1 MGDEYNWDDFDAQS
15 NEYLGSSD
23 YQGDAFTTDDGMSW
37 GGQGDPNSQYN
48 FNQAQQPQDYTSDMF
63 GSGGLGDLFSMQ
75 NGPQMQNSFS
85 IPQGTFDLPQSDQQF
100 GFGGQGVGVQPGQ
113 FNFDQEMPQVDTGSG
128 TDYFG
133 KGMSGLSQVLNGIFN
148 TKQGQGNNSTAK
160 QLASVVAA
168 LMEGKQNKQM
178 ASQIPQAVQEQQQRT
193 SPFDVASSGAS
204 SMGANSMRD
213 AMQQKLAAAM
223 TDPYGQP
230 IVKSQV
236 DQIARAQAI
245 KDAAAGRRSNSAT
258 SSPAMMAEQA
268 KVAQNYINSLQQPAG
283 ANINPSS
290 QGLEQ
295 IMQALKY
302 GTQGTTSPLMSA
314 IGYGTGSN
322 QNSNAMQQILQALGK
337 A

>member
-1 MGDEYNWDDFDAQS
+1 MGDEYNWDDFDSQAA
-15 NEYLGSSD
+15 EYLGSSD

-63 GSGGLGDLFSMQ
+63 GSGSLGNMFSM
-75 NGPQMQNSFS
+75 NSNFS
-85 IPQGTFDLPQSDQQF
+85 IPQGTFNFPQSDQQF

-113 FNFDQEMPQVDTGSG
+113 FDIEQSMPQVETGSG
-128 TDYFG
+128 TDYFS
-133 KGMSGLSQVLNGIFN
+133 KGMSGLSQLLSGVFN
-148 TKQGQGNNSTAK
+148 QKQGQSSTAK

-178 ASQIPQAVQEQQQRT
+178 ASQIPQAVQDQQQRT

-236 DQIARAQAI
+236 DALAREQAI
-245 KDAAAGRRSNSAT
+245 RDAKAGRRSNNAT

-283 ANINPSS
+283 AGINPSS

-295 IMQALKY
+295 IVQALKY
-302 GTQGTTSPLMSA
+302 GTQGTTSPMLSA
-314 IGYGTGSN
+314 LGYGTGAN
-322 QNSNAMQQILQALGK
+322 QNSNQMQQIQDMINK
-337 A
+337 AVAQRNQQ

>member
-1 MGDEYNWDDFDAQS
+1 MDEYNWDDFDSQS
-15 NEYLGSSD
+15 AEYLGSSD

-48 FNQAQQPQDYTSDMF
+48 FNQAQQPQDYSPDMSGGGLSDMF
-63 GSGGLGDLFSMQ
+63 SNVPMDNSWGSQSFAPGSAMANVMTQSSPNTSF
-75 NGPQMQNSFS
+75 PQLQ
-85 IPQGTFDLPQSDQQF
+85 
-100 GFGGQGVGVQPGQ
+100 
-113 FNFDQEMPQVDTGSG
+113 FDQAMPQVDTGSG

-133 KGMSGLSQVLNGIFN
+133 KGMSGLSQILNGVFN
-148 TKQGQGNNSTAK
+148 QKQGQTSTAK

-168 LMEGKQNKQM
+168 LMEGRQNKRM
-178 ASQIPQAVQEQQQRT
+178 ASQIPQAVQAQQQRT
-193 SPFDVASSGAS
+193 SPFDVASTGAT

-283 ANINPSS
+283 ASINPNS
-290 QGLEQ
+290 QGLEH

-302 GTQGTTSPLMSA
+302 DTQGTVSPMMSA
-314 IGYGTGSN
+314 LGYSTGSN
-322 QNSNAMQQILQALGK
+322 QTSNAMQQILQALGK